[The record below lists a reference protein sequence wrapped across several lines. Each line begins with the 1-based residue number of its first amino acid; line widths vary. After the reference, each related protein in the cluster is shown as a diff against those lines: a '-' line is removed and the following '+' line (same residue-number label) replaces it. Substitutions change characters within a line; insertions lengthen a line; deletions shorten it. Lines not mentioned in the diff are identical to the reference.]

1 MATGTVD
8 YNEYTYTYDTSAG
21 TCSARVTEGKRNQ
34 EYYSG
39 LFDEIIVDGVIC
51 KLTSLVTSNYGCF
64 EQCTSLKYPPRIPST
79 VTNMKYCFYNCQALL
94 YPPTIPYGVT
104 DLSSCFYNCI
114 HMWEDIDINLQLFYK
129 IPDTVTTMVSCFVNC
144 YGMKAAPAMSAYNGL
159 SVGTCFS
166 GCSALQYVGGFPLV
180 NSSSISSCF
189 SICPSLRYGPE
200 IIDTTGVNRFT
211 SAYTGT
217 TLTSGNLVTP
227 KEPISSSTNETMSLK
242 KLLTKLIDSNMFT
255 STIKSGLTYA
265 AMVTIP
271 AWRATT
277 NQQYLF
283 NCCRDSFRYQSFSA
297 NNIKYYTRAQDDG
310 FWRGAVS
317 STFTSSITY
326 IDNYNVRRTGSA
338 TLGHDISITSPNPTS
353 SGTFGS
359 ILQLQREGTSNLIC
373 NTGFN
378 SGTAEN
384 VTPAYGSVFA
394 YGSSSTSDGT
404 LAAGTH
410 RLAGV
415 LICGGPSI
423 DRKPISPIAYS

>member
-1 MATGTVD
+1 MATGTVT
-8 YNEYTYTYDTSAG
+8 YNEYTYTYDTSTG
-21 TCSARVTEGKRNQ
+21 TCSARVTSGQRDR

-39 LFDEIIVDGVIC
+39 LFDEIIVGGVRC
-51 KLTSLVTSNYGCF
+51 KLTSLLTDNYGCF

-79 VTNMKYCFYNCQALL
+79 VTDMTYCFNNCQALL

-104 DLSSCFYNCI
+104 SLRSCFSGCSTL
-114 HMWEDIDINLQLFYK
+114 WKDIDINLQLFYK
-129 IPDTVTTMVSCFVNC
+129 IPDTVTNMNSCFYNC
-144 YGMKAAPAMSAYNGL
+144 INMKAAPAMSAYSGL
-159 SVGTCFS
+159 SAANCFS
-166 GCSALQYVGGFPLV
+166 GCTALQYAGGFPLV
-180 NSSSISSCF
+180 AVGSVSGCF
-189 SICPSLRYGPE
+189 TNCGSLRYGPE
-200 IIDTTGVNRFT
+200 IIDIVGNNCFA

-217 TLTSGNLVTP
+217 TLSSGNLVTP
-227 KEPISSSTNETMSLK
+227 KAPISSSTNETMSLK

-255 STIKSGLTYA
+255 SLVKNNLTYA

-271 AWRATT
+271 AWRAAA

-283 NCCRDSFRYQSFSA
+283 NCCKDSFRFQSFSA

-310 FWRGAVS
+310 FWRGAFS
-317 STFTSSITY
+317 STFTSDITY
-326 IDNYNVRRTGSA
+326 SDNFNVRRTGNGA
-338 TLGHDISITSPNPTS
+338 LGHSMSITSPNPAS

-359 ILQLQREGTSNLIC
+359 VLYMQREGTSNLVC
-373 NTGFN
+373 NTGYS
-378 SGTAEN
+378 SGTAES

-423 DRKPISPIAYS
+423 DRKPISPVTYS